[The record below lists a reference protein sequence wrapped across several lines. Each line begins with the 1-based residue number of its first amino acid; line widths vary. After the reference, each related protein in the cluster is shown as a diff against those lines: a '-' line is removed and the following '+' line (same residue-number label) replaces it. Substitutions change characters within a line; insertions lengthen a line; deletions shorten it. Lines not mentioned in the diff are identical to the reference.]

1 MQDILPKTTSSRV
14 IDFFSMAEDSGV
26 PVVRFPL
33 PETSSMSIQA
43 GNTGIIGLDNSK
55 QMTAA
60 EEQSRVG
67 HELGHC
73 LYGGFYTRVSP
84 YDIAEQ
90 HEARADK
97 WYILH
102 AIPKNDLFSLLR
114 EGYDAWE
121 IAEILNT
128 TEEYV
133 RRAYY
138 YYKYNA

>member
-1 MQDILPKTTSSRV
+1 M

>member
-1 MQDILPKTTSSRV
+1 M

-102 AIPKNDLFSLLR
+102 AIPKKDLFSLLR